1 MIWICPGDSARGML
15 RVARRE
21 IAPTLPVDRIV
32 SVGRDFSRGNLVSQ
46 KDYGFPE
53 DGEAVVWHGDSAP
66 ERCAMLYAVNRL
78 HARHR
83 PVTLVHVDR
92 MSFAEMPPPDKTRG
106 VIGVL
111 TSNPLKNVGYRM
123 LPSSLL
129 RRWVDW
135 EQYRRWKRRPK
146 TGGKIF
152 AGVGELRPEEAA
164 WFYERRRGL
173 SDDARALLAA
183 QWDRLVQENAPLR
196 VVENGEVVS
205 AAADYYD
212 ERILA
217 CVPEGAH
224 PAALTI
230 GRACAQI
237 HVSDDF
243 LFERIRALAAAG
255 AVEIVTDGGTYR
267 DMVIQRGTL
276 R

>member
-1 MIWICPGDSARGML
+1 MVWICPGDSARGML
-15 RVARRE
+15 RMAWRE
-21 IAPTLPVDRIV
+21 IAPTLSAERIV
-32 SVGRDFSRGNLVSQ
+32 SVGRDFSRGDLVSQ
-46 KDYGFPE
+46 KDDGFPE
-53 DGEAVVWHGDSAP
+53 DGEAVVWYGDSAP

-92 MSFAEMPPPDKTRG
+92 MPFAEMPPPDKTRG

-111 TSNPLKNVGYRM
+111 TSNSLKNVGYRM
-123 LPSSLL
+123 IPSSLL

-146 TGGKIF
+146 AGEKIF
-152 AGVGELRPEEAA
+152 SGVGELSPEEAA

-183 QWDRLVQENAPLR
+183 QWERLVQENAPLR
-196 VVENGEVVS
+196 VIENGEVVS

-224 PAALTI
+224 PAAHTI

-255 AVEIVTDGGTYR
+255 AVEIVTDGETYR

-276 R
+276 G

>member
-1 MIWICPGDSARGML
+1 MIWICPGESARGML

-21 IAPTLPVDRIV
+21 IAPALPADRIV
-32 SVGRDFSRGNLVSQ
+32 SAGRDFSRGDLAGE
-46 KDYGFPE
+46 KDCGFPE
-53 DGEAVVWHGDSAP
+53 DGEAVIWYGDSAP

-78 HARHR
+78 HARHAS
-83 PVTLVHVDR
+83 VALVHVDR
-92 MSFAEMPPPDKTRG
+92 MSFAEMPPPDRTQG
-106 VIGVL
+106 VIGVC

-152 AGVGELRPEEAA
+152 AGVGELSPGEAA
-164 WFYERRRGL
+164 WFYERRSCL
-173 SDDARALLAA
+173 PDDARARLAA

-205 AAADYYD
+205 AAAEYYN

-224 PAALTI
+224 PAAHTI
-230 GRACAQI
+230 GRACAQL

-243 LFERIRALAAAG
+243 LFERVRALAAAG
-255 AVEIVTDGGTYR
+255 AVEIVTDGETYR
-267 DMVIQRGTL
+267 DMVIRRRPLG
-276 R
+276 